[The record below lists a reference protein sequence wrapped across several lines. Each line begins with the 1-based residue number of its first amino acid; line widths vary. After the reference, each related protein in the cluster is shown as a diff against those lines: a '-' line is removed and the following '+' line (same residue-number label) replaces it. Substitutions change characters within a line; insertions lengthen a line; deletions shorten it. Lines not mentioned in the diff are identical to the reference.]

1 MPQHTHAH
9 PQVVSVA
16 AHVWPTTSA
25 SSRTLSSTTNVSA
38 SAPVVSSPG
47 CCPSPPT
54 GTSAPKRS
62 PPPPPLE
69 GREAIRTVMR
79 ELIAAGYLVREKHRD
94 ADGRF
99 STIQTIYEVPGTPP
113 GETPEPPTPR
123 KAKVGRARDGKTG
136 AFTKNPSPRT
146 ETNNNPPAPQ
156 APTSLG
162 DALAT
167 VSSSEITREEL
178 KRNRQKIADLEAA
191 TLAVGLPAS
200 YSRIK
205 PDQKRI
211 LLELID
217 RHGID
222 ALAQAAV
229 RAHRPENP
237 TMHVHGWIRLWQA
250 MSASGATRKDET
262 PSPAQ
267 YNSAKCP
274 DCDDIGMVMNENDLG
289 VRCHC
294 RTTRAAA

>member
-9 PQVVSVA
+9 PQGGIRRGPRLADNFSVLSNALLNDERLSFRARGLLAWLLSKPADWHIRSEAIA
-16 AHVWPTTSA
+16 AA
-25 SSRTLSSTTNVSA
+25 S
-38 SAPVVSSPG
+38 
-47 CCPSPPT
+47 
-54 GTSAPKRS
+54 
-62 PPPPPLE
+62 PLE

-99 STIQTIYEVPGTPP
+99 STIQTIYEVPGTP

-146 ETNNNPPAPQ
+146 ETNNNPAPQ